1 MIPLN
6 TWYEGVLEPRDG
18 KEARLVLRTLRA
30 GEPIVI
36 TFVAGGASGDVDA
49 AFEMAKQ
56 EWPDVI
62 FMRVD
67 ATKCPDTR
75 SHFGIVSVPTAIVA
89 VQRVQN
95 NLPQKIE
102 SLPGADV
109 VTLPMMIRSTLASGQ
124 MEAHMAGMSSP
135 SSVGSSSSS
144 SSSSGDGW
152 F

>member
-1 MIPLN
+1 MVVPLN

-30 GEPIVI
+30 GEPIVV
-36 TFVAGGASGDVDA
+36 TFVAGGFSGDVDA
-49 AFEMAKQ
+49 AFEAAKN

-67 ATKCPDTR
+67 VTRCPETR
-75 SHFGIVSVPTAIVA
+75 AHFNIVSVPTAIVA

-109 VTLPMMIRSTLASGQ
+109 VTLPQMIRSTLASGQ
-124 MEAHMAGMSSP
+124 MDAHIAGMSSP
-135 SSVGSSSSS
+135 SSAASSSSS
-144 SSSSGDGW
+144 SSSEGW